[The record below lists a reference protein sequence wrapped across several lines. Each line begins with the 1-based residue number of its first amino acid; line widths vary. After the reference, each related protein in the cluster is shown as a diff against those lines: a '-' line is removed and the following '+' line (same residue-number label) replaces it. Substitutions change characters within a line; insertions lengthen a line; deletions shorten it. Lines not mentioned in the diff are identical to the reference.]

1 MELASGYNIVR
12 IRYTD
17 DCGKF
22 IDARFYEP
30 LILELMNRS
39 KLFFSKPVK
48 HNENQAHS
56 ESDFEDSIG
65 RKYESKLII
74 NQSQGQKLGRK
85 INKDIEGFFNEVI
98 KELTEFGNSMKKDGF
113 VDIEST
119 KLYSIIKERLEH
131 IKPDENII
139 LFIPFPLFPEIEGCF
154 FWGQFTDCA
163 QAVYNKLAENSLI
176 GNREFFYIY
185 PIQDGEKYIIR
196 NPRTR
201 QKDYIAMPEYT
212 DYLIFERVM

>member
-1 MELASGYNIVR
+1 MDLASRHNIVR

-39 KLFFSKPVK
+39 KLFFCKPVK
-48 HNENQAHS
+48 HNENQSHS

-65 RKYESKLII
+65 KKYEAKLII

-85 INKDIEGFFNEVI
+85 INKDIEGFFNEVL
-98 KELTEFGNSMKKDGF
+98 KELTEFGTRIKADGF

-119 KLYSIIKERLEH
+119 KLYSIIKERIE
-131 IKPDENII
+131 PDENVI
-139 LFIPFPLFPEIEGCF
+139 LFIPFPLFPEIENSF
-154 FWGQFTDCA
+154 FRGRCTDCA
-163 QAVYNKLAENSLI
+163 QAVYNKLQEHNII
-176 GNREFFYIY
+176 GDREFYYIY
-185 PIQDGEKYIIR
+185 PIQDGVKYVIR
-196 NPRTR
+196 NPKSR
-201 QKDYIAMPEYT
+201 QKDFIGMPEYT
-212 DYLIFERVM
+212 DYLIFQRII